1 MKKYDNKIKAVA
13 FSYLGLILITL
24 WIVLNS

>member
-1 MKKYDNKIKAVA
+1 MKKYENKMKALA

>member
-1 MKKYDNKIKAVA
+1 MRNYENKMRALA
-13 FSYLGLILITL
+13 FSYLGLIIIFI